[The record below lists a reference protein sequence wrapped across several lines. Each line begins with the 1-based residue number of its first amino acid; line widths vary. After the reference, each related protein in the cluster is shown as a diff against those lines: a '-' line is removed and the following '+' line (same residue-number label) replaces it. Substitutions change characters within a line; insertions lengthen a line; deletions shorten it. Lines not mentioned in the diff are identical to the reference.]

1 MAEYKAKEGK
11 QDRHGEMTGAIT
23 FNMIL
28 TMVPVVIWAMF
39 IGPVIFR
46 ENWVPTLL
54 ISLAM
59 ALVLPFVG
67 LKPSQKLWA
76 WLSAKMDRF

>member
-28 TMVPVVIWAMF
+28 TMLPVMVWSMF
-39 IGPVIFR
+39 IGPWVLGDQITWIVI
-46 ENWVPTLL
+46 
-54 ISLAM
+54 IALAM
-59 ALVLPFVG
+59 AVVLPFVF
-67 LKPSQKLWA
+67 LRLSQKLWA
-76 WLSAKMDRF
+76 WMSARMDRF